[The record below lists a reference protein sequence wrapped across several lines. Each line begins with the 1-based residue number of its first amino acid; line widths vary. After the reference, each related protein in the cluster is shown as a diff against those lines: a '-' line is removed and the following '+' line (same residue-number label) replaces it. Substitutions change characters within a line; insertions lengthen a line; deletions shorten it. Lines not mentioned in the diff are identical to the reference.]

1 MGCGFVAVVPEERA
15 DDAVAL
21 LGERHPGTA
30 RIGTVTDE
38 AGKVSLPGLGLAG
51 DRDGLGAPS

>member
-1 MGCGFVAVVPEERA
+1 MGCGFVAVVPDDRA

-21 LGERHPGTA
+21 IAERHPDAA

-38 AGKVSLPGLGLAG
+38 GGVVRVPALGVVG
-51 DRDGLGAPS
+51 DRGGLRAA